1 MNINRHIS
9 TKEEDMKQP
18 NRTFELDTYE
28 HGTIRLVVY
37 TVLPDKI
44 LTIPESW
51 VTSSI

>member
-9 TKEEDMKQP
+9 TKEEVMKQNTHTQP

-28 HGTIRLVVY
+28 HSTIRLLVY

-44 LTIPESW
+44 LTIPES
-51 VTSSI
+51 